1 MRAYVSYGIA
11 LLIVLGLAV
20 WLGSGV
26 LIQGGQGPG
35 KGEKPV
41 VALVGGGEASEEH
54 HEVAEGEI
62 DPSLTI
68 AERNDAAG
76 GGENAKPRSVRIQ
89 ISTAQAKPIEVPLRG
104 RTKAA
109 AAVSVVAQTSG
120 TVQAVGVTKGQSVK
134 AGDLLCTL
142 DQGARQAAVAQA
154 QASVDQ
160 AQSSYDANAALR
172 EKGLAAEN
180 SGLPLEAALKGAQAA
195 LQNAQL
201 ELARTEI
208 KAPVDG
214 VVADPLATV
223 GSMLAPGAPCA
234 SVVQLDPM
242 LFVAA
247 VPEARIAYARLGLN
261 AVVTTVTGD
270 KADGTVTYL
279 SPTADEATR
288 SFAVEIS
295 LPNPDHK
302 LRDGVTADAIVNV
315 GTATVHILPQS
326 VLTLD
331 DKGVLGI
338 RTVEEGNKVA
348 FYPANIIKDS
358 AEGVWLIDLP
368 FKINVITVG
377 QDFVQPGQVVDAKT
391 AEGEQ
396 PS

>member
-11 LLIVLGLAV
+11 LLIVLGLAI
-20 WLGSGV
+20 WLGTGE

-41 VALVGGGEASEEH
+41 VALVTGGDGSEEH

-68 AERNDAAG
+68 AQRNESAAG
-76 GGENAKPRSVRIQ
+76 GETATPRSVRIQ

-120 TVQAVGVTKGQSVK
+120 TVQAVSVTKGQTVK
-134 AGDLLCTL
+134 AGDLLCTI

-154 QASVDQ
+154 QAAVDQ

-172 EKGLAAEN
+172 DKGLAPEN
-180 SGLPLEAALKGAQAA
+180 SGLPLEAALKGAQAG

-201 ELARTEI
+201 ELERTEI
-208 KAPVDG
+208 KSPVDG
-214 VVADPLATV
+214 VVSDPLVSV
-223 GSMLAPGAPCA
+223 GNMLAPGAPCA

-242 LFVAA
+242 LFVAS

-270 KADGTVTYL
+270 NANGTVTYL
-279 SPTADEATR
+279 APTADEATR

-295 LPNPDHK
+295 LPNADHK
-302 LRDGVTADAIVNV
+302 LRDGVTADAVVNV
-315 GTATVHILPQS
+315 GTATVHVLPQS

-331 DKGVLGI
+331 DNGVLGI
-338 RTVEEGNKVA
+338 RTVEEGNKVVFHA
-348 FYPANIIKDS
+348 ANIIKDS

>member
-11 LLIVLGLAV
+11 LLIVLGLAI
-20 WLGSGV
+20 WLGTGV

-41 VALVGGGEASEEH
+41 VALVGGGEPSDEH
-54 HEVAEGEI
+54 HEAASGEI

-68 AERNDAAG
+68 AERNDVAA
-76 GGENAKPRSVRIQ
+76 GGENATPRSVRIE

-109 AAVSVVAQTSG
+109 AAVSVVSQTSG
-120 TVQAVGVTKGQSVK
+120 TVQAVGVTKGQAVK

-154 QASVDQ
+154 QASVEQ

-172 EKGLAAEN
+172 AKGLAAEN
-180 SGLPLEAALKGAQAA
+180 SGLPLEAALKGSQAA

-214 VVADPLATV
+214 VVSDPLATV

-242 LFVAA
+242 LFVAS

-331 DKGVLGI
+331 DNGVLGI

-348 FYPANIIKDS
+348 FHAANIIKDS